1 MIYRQWTEHIELV
14 KKKVVNVYRIITK
27 GTLEEKIMG
36 LQKFKMNIAST
47 VVNQQNSG
55 LASMDTHQLLDLFD
69 PDNVTSQDNE
79 EKNNGDSQA
88 AKGMEDIANETGL
101 TGKAKEALGELKELW
116 DPSQYE
122 EEYNLDTF
130 IKTLR

>member
-1 MIYRQWTEHIELV
+1 MSDLQAMDRAHRLGQ
-14 KKKVVNVYRIITK
+14 KKVVNVYRIITK

-47 VVNQQNSG
+47 VVNQQNNG
-55 LASMDTHQLLDLFD
+55 LANMDTHQLLDLFD
-69 PDNVTSQDNE
+69 SDNVPSQENE
-79 EKNNGDSQA
+79 EAQPQDTNGA
-88 AKGMEDIANETGL
+88 GMEDIANETGL
-101 TGKAKEALGELKELW
+101 SGKAKEALGELKELW

-122 EEYNLDTF
+122 EEYNLDNF